1 MADNYL
7 GGIIGAKSIESC
19 FDRVFI
25 KLWVEGQMSNEREYT
40 SRRWTYG
47 LLILGAVMG
56 LLGLTVLVFEPV
68 QLLLTEFLKAQG

>member
-1 MADNYL
+1 
-7 GGIIGAKSIESC
+7 
-19 FDRVFI
+19 
-25 KLWVEGQMSNEREYT
+25 MSNEREYT